1 MSAGYP
7 TQPRFGAS
15 PFNQPPRKS
24 GMGWVVSL
32 LLIGLGIVM
41 IGGAVCI
48 GGVWYVASNIDRWVV
63 GLGREAIVAAIN
75 DSELP
80 QEEKAEVITQV
91 DRIVTAYKER
101 KINQDDLQRV
111 FTELQDSPALAAL
124 ALYGIENEYLNGTNL
139 SKDEIEQGRR
149 TFQRALRAV
158 YEGKISQEA
167 FFTALPDD
175 EAEMSTDDVEHKT
188 LQERV
193 RLAAN
198 KAAETSPDDDLRL
211 TLTQLKVMADNAGIP
226 NEPFQLHIGE
236 EVKKLV
242 DKALAGK

>member
-1 MSAGYP
+1 
-7 TQPRFGAS
+7 
-15 PFNQPPRKS
+15 
-24 GMGWVVSL
+24 MGWVFSL
-32 LLIGLGIVM
+32 LLIGLGIFMV
-41 IGGAVCI
+41 GGAVCI

-63 GLGREAIVAAIN
+63 GLGREAIVSVIN
-75 DSELP
+75 DSDLP
-80 QEEKAEVITQV
+80 QEEKTEVITQV

-101 KINQDDLQRV
+101 KINQADLERV

-124 ALYGIENEYLNGTNL
+124 TLYGIEHEYLEGSDL

-149 TFQRALRAV
+149 TFQRAVRAV
-158 YEGKISQEA
+158 YEGKISPDA
-167 FFTALPDD
+167 FYAALPDE
-175 EAEMSTDDVEHKT
+175 EAELSTDDAQHKT

-198 KAAETSPDDDLRL
+198 KAAEGSPDDDLRFML
-211 TLTQLKVMADNAGIP
+211 TKLKVMADNAGIP
-226 NEPFQLHIGE
+226 NEPFELHIGQ